1 MATLRYRAVLFDLDG
16 TLVDSYTA
24 LADAINH
31 ARAQHGLDPLAEG
44 TIRGLVGDGVQKLL
58 ERAFD
63 SSVPS
68 TAQEEFEQR
77 YDAICCEQSHV
88 LADVESTLQSL
99 HAAGVKMAVCTN
111 KPTGFSAKILAHL
124 GIVHHFASVVGPDLA
139 GARKPDPR
147 HLLHALMTTGCAA
160 TEALFVGDMPIDV
173 RTARNA
179 GLDIAVIAS
188 GSSTADEL
196 RASRPDYF
204 LERFPDLI
212 GVAGVLRREIANR

>member
-1 MATLRYRAVLFDLDG
+1 MPNLRYRAVLFDLDG

-31 ARAQHGLDPLAEG
+31 ARRQHGLAPLADG
-44 TIRGLVGDGVQKLL
+44 TIRSLVGDGVQKLL

-63 SSVPS
+63 SSVPA

-77 YDAICCEQSHV
+77 YDAICCEQSH
-88 LADVESTLQSL
+88 LLDEVEATLQSL
-99 HAAGVKMAVCTN
+99 NAAGVRMAVCTN

-124 GIVHHFASVVGPDLA
+124 GIAHHFRSVVGPDLA

-147 HLLHALMTTGCAA
+147 HLLHALTTTGCLAA
-160 TEALFVGDMPIDV
+160 EALFVGDMPIDV

-179 GLDIAVIAS
+179 GMDVAVIAS
-188 GSSTADEL
+188 GSSAADEL
-196 RASRPDYF
+196 KASRPDFF
-204 LERFPDLI
+204 LDRFADLI
-212 GVAGVLRREIANR
+212 AVAGISRREIASR